1 MKDGKVYTPENIV
14 DFMLSGLNIK
24 KDSRILEP
32 SCGMGAFLSKLET
45 LSDNVDAYDL
55 DEAALNYDKEHFKN
69 VNYYL
74 KDYLDVIEGGYD
86 FIIGNPPYI
95 RFQDLDELTRFKLKH
110 MIIGKSGNPD
120 LYYAFIEKSVSLLKP
135 NGVLRFIIPN
145 TWIINTHA
153 KGLRVFLLQYDV
165 SVFDYQSEKVFDD
178 ADTYTCIL
186 TLRKSNNNDSIEI
199 KSKTGSFNV
208 LKSDVIKGEPWVNK
222 GHVNQK
228 YDCINIK
235 NGVCTLADKV
245 FIFKKSENGEYYS
258 RQLGKYVKLEPE
270 LVKRIWKATIMEQH
284 YCLFPYDDGLNPI
297 DLNNFPLA
305 KDYLYSC
312 KDVLEERDYD
322 DVWYTYGR
330 SQGLGSYGT
339 EKLIISLLASP
350 DYGFKYKIIKDK
362 DCLVYRGFYQTDKI
376 DEMIQFL
383 ENKNV
388 LNYVLEN
395 GSKKSGGFAYFS
407 KKILNPF
414 VQMPLDN
421 I

>member
-32 SCGMGAFLSKLET
+32 SCGMGTFLSKLET

-69 VNYYL
+69 VNYRL

-153 KGLRVFLLQYDV
+153 KGLRVLLAQYDV

-208 LKSDVIKGEPWVNK
+208 LKSDVINGEPWVNK
-222 GHVNQK
+222 GHVDQK

-258 RQLGKYVKLEPE
+258 RQLEKYVKLEPV
-270 LVKRIWKATIMEQH
+270 LVKRIWKATTMEQH

-297 DLNNFPLA
+297 NLNNFPLA

-312 KDVLEERDYD
+312 KDALEERDYD

-339 EKLIISLLASP
+339 EKLIISLMASP

>member
-1 MKDGKVYTPENIV
+1 
-14 DFMLSGLNIK
+14 
-24 KDSRILEP
+24 
-32 SCGMGAFLSKLET
+32 
-45 LSDNVDAYDL
+45 
-55 DEAALNYDKEHFKN
+55 
-69 VNYYL
+69 
-74 KDYLDVIEGGYD
+74 
-86 FIIGNPPYI
+86 
-95 RFQDLDELTRFKLKH
+95 

-153 KGLRVFLLQYDV
+153 KGLRVFLAQYDV

-208 LKSDVIKGEPWVNK
+208 LKSDVINGEPWVNK
-222 GHVNQK
+222 GHVDQK

-258 RQLGKYVKLEPE
+258 RQLEKYVKLEPE
-270 LVKRIWKATIMEQH
+270 LVKRIWKATTMEQH

-305 KDYLYSC
+305 KNYLYSC

-339 EKLIISLLASP
+339 EKLIISLMASP

>member
-24 KDSRILEP
+24 KDSRVLEP
-32 SCGMGAFLSKLET
+32 SCGMGAFLSKLEN

-69 VNYYL
+69 VNYRL

-153 KGLRVFLLQYDV
+153 KGLRVFLAQYDV

-186 TLRKSNNNDSIEI
+186 TLRKSNNNDIIEI

-222 GHVNQK
+222 GHVDQK

-258 RQLGKYVKLEPE
+258 RQLEKYVKLEPE
-270 LVKRIWKATIMEQH
+270 LVKRIWKATTMEQH

-297 DLNNFPLA
+297 NLNNFPLA

-312 KDVLEERDYD
+312 KDALEERDYD

-339 EKLIISLLASP
+339 EKLIISLMASP

>member
-32 SCGMGAFLSKLET
+32 SCGMGAFLSKLEN

-69 VNYYL
+69 VNYRL

-153 KGLRVFLLQYDV
+153 KGLRVFLAQYDV

-186 TLRKSNNNDSIEI
+186 TLKKSNNNDSIEI

-208 LKSDVIKGEPWVNK
+208 LKSGVINGEPWVNK
-222 GHVNQK
+222 GHVDQK

-258 RQLGKYVKLEPE
+258 RQLEKYVKLEPE
-270 LVKRIWKATIMEQH
+270 LVKRIWKATTMEQH

-297 DLNNFPLA
+297 DLNKFPLA

-339 EKLIISLLASP
+339 EKLIISLMASP

-376 DEMIQFL
+376 DEMVQFL

>member
-24 KDSRILEP
+24 KDSRVLEP
-32 SCGMGAFLSKLET
+32 SCGMGAFLSKLEN

-55 DEAALNYDKEHFKN
+55 DEVALNYDKEHFKN
-69 VNYYL
+69 VNYRL

-153 KGLRVFLLQYDV
+153 KGLRVFLAQYDV

-186 TLRKSNNNDSIEI
+186 TLRKSNNNDIIEI
-199 KSKTGSFNV
+199 KSKTGSFSV

-222 GHVNQK
+222 GHVDQK

-258 RQLGKYVKLEPE
+258 RQLEKYVKLEPE
-270 LVKRIWKATIMEQH
+270 LVKRIWKATTMEQH
-284 YCLFPYDDGLNPI
+284 YCLFPYVDGLNPI

-312 KDVLEERDYD
+312 KDALEERDYD

-339 EKLIISLLASP
+339 EKLIISLMASP

-414 VQMPLDN
+414 VQVPLDN

>member
-222 GHVNQK
+222 GHVDQK

>member
-24 KDSRILEP
+24 KDSRVLEP
-32 SCGMGAFLSKLET
+32 SCGMGAFLSKLEN

-69 VNYYL
+69 VNYRL

-153 KGLRVFLLQYDV
+153 KGLRVFLAQYDV

-186 TLRKSNNNDSIEI
+186 TLRKSNNNDIIEI

-222 GHVNQK
+222 GHVDQK

-258 RQLGKYVKLEPE
+258 RQLEKYVKLEPE
-270 LVKRIWKATIMEQH
+270 LVKRIWKATTMEQH

-312 KDVLEERDYD
+312 KDALEERDYD

-339 EKLIISLLASP
+339 EKLIISLMASP